1 MTDAPHEPRSDAAKL
16 MNVQRT
22 SLFID
27 VLLIC
32 GCAYILV
39 GDVVQALSDKPEF
52 ALRGWA
58 FLLNL
63 TAAFALLQRSLVLLR
78 RFSRA
83 AAPAAT
89 QGVNKWSVAFT
100 VVLPLLVASGIELV
114 VHGGHRAQL
123 STLVAT
129 ISALTANA
137 LTNNPQVRAADLLTL
152 RGPYLQEL
160 KVRMDSGAFLL
171 KARVPAFDSDGL
183 AARYSSTERVWYLD
197 PYTSETQT
205 SPRFD
210 ARGPTLVCALVE
222 QRLSCE
228 RDDK

>member
-16 MNVQRT
+16 MIVQRS

-32 GCAYILV
+32 GCAYILA

-63 TAAFALLQRSLVLLR
+63 TAAFALLQRSMVLLR

-83 AAPAAT
+83 PVPAAT
-89 QGVNKWSVAFT
+89 QGANKWSVALV
-100 VVLPLLVASGIELV
+100 VVLPLLVASAIELV

-137 LTNNPQVRAADLLTL
+137 LTSNPQVRATDLLTL

-171 KARVPAFDSDGL
+171 KARVPALDSDGW
-183 AARYSSTERVWYLD
+183 AARYSSTERVWYYD
-197 PYTSETQT
+197 PYESATHA
-205 SPRFD
+205 SPLFD
-210 ARGPTLVCALVE
+210 ARGPTLVCAFAE
-222 QRLSCE
+222 QGFSCE